1 MRPEAYE
8 ASAASKP
15 RRFHPSTL
23 GPDARIWIRHSLL
36 RDGASSCRERTV
48 FPTPEMALALARSI
62 TSPGDTSSRLTLSV
76 RSSSSSSSKRVA
88 ERAGARF

>member
-1 MRPEAYE
+1 
-8 ASAASKP
+8 
-15 RRFHPSTL
+15 
-23 GPDARIWIRHSLL
+23 
-36 RDGASSCRERTV
+36 
-48 FPTPEMALALARSI
+48 MALALARSI